1 MSIHRQ
7 RLLCGLVTLVLALA
21 GLLALPS
28 PARAAT
34 PVCALA
40 CDTLD
45 PSKAAQES
53 FPVPDLNINGRV
65 LRLHV
70 SEADNMAW
78 ASIDNGVTGD
88 AVWLDRSWD
97 RGATWEGLLGKAGI
111 PATWTGTRTLM
122 YNVTD
127 PVGHRRGWI
136 RACGDANAVT
146 CTDWFRPQVC
156 DGSSCDGIGRAHV

>member
-1 MSIHRQ
+1 MSVRQHRVVS
-7 RLLCGLVTLVLALA
+7 GLVALVLALS

-28 PARAAT
+28 QARAAT

-45 PSKAAQES
+45 PSKAAQET
-53 FPVPDLNINGRV
+53 FAVPDRNINGRI

-70 SEADNMAW
+70 SEADSMAW
-78 ASIDNGVTGD
+78 AGIDSGVTGD

-97 RGATWEGLLGKAGI
+97 RGATWDGLLGKAAI
-111 PATWTGTRTLM
+111 PGTWTGTRTLM
-122 YNVTD
+122 CNVTD

-146 CTDWFRPQVC
+146 CTDSFRPQVC
-156 DGSSCDGIGRAHV
+156 DGARVRSTRRPS